1 MTDRRKGFLKG
12 LGETA
17 MNFENL
23 GRTTATIGK
32 KTESNFFVY
41 DSKKQFENFI
51 SQIHFC
57 RFLYKLIERITKAF
71 NIDSDRKVRIKMTSL
86 IFQKLK
92 EISQLKGIEI
102 KHKEYFKSTPEFS
115 KLLSIVNQY
124 E

>member
-1 MTDRRKGFLKG
+1 
-12 LGETA
+12 
-17 MNFENL
+17 MNFDNL

-32 KTESNFFVY
+32 KTESNFFVC